1 MSRILI
7 VEDNEALAEGLRT
20 SLELDGHEVGVA
32 HDGDSGLL
40 RARSEEPDLLV
51 LDLMLPG
58 RSGFQL
64 LRELR
69 DGGATLPVLILS
81 ARSEEADKVQ
91 GFRLGADGYA
101 VKPIGVLELQARV
114 EALLR
119 RHGRLGG
126 SGGEDAAQEVS
137 PGRWRFGKVE
147 VHADTREV
155 LKDGEEVE
163 LSRLEFDL
171 LLYLLEAR
179 GGIVGRTELLQE
191 VWGYANPVST
201 RTVDTHV
208 HALRTKLEPD
218 PAHPGHLLTIRKV
231 GYRLKG

>member
-7 VEDNEALAEGLRT
+7 VEDNEDLADGLKT
-20 SLELDGHEVGVA
+20 SLELDGHRVEIA
-32 HDGDSGLL
+32 NDGDSGLI
-40 RARSEEPDLLV
+40 RARSDDHDLLI

-64 LRELR
+64 LKALR
-69 DGGATLPVLILS
+69 ADGHELPVLILS

-101 VKPIGVLELQARV
+101 VKPIGVLELQARA

-119 RHGRLGG
+119 RHGRLDSGATADAADEVG
-126 SGGEDAAQEVS
+126 SGHWQFGEVDVQC
-137 PGRWRFGKVE
+137 G
-147 VHADTREV
+147 TRAV
-155 LKDGEEVE
+155 TYQGNEVE

-171 LLYLLEAR
+171 LRYLLEAR
-179 GGIVGRTELLQE
+179 GAIVGRTELLQE
-191 VWGYANPVST
+191 VWGYASPVST
-201 RTVDTHV
+201 RTVDTHM
-208 HALRTKLEPD
+208 HALRTKLELD
-218 PAHPGHLLTIRKV
+218 PGNPAHLLTIRKV